1 MNLERKYK
9 LIERIIQNNDD
20 EVLNEVYKIL
30 EKGSQ
35 GISVA
40 QYNAELDKAESQIK
54 NGDCQSQEE
63 VEKESEKW

>member
-1 MNLERKYK
+1 MNSERKYK
-9 LIERIIQNNDD
+9 LIEQIIQNNDD

-30 EKGSQ
+30 ERSSQ
-35 GISVA
+35 RISIT
-40 QYNAELDKAESQIK
+40 QYNSELEKAESQIK